1 MTDIEAHGIAR
12 ENDYLKRR
20 CAQLQRDVG
29 DLQCQV
35 LRMQQQLER
44 MSAFGA
50 AQRAEPLIGG

>member
-29 DLQCQV
+29 NLQCQV
-35 LRMQQQLER
+35 LRLQQQLER
-44 MSAFGA
+44 TGAFGA
-50 AQRAEPLIGG
+50 ARIANPVTGG